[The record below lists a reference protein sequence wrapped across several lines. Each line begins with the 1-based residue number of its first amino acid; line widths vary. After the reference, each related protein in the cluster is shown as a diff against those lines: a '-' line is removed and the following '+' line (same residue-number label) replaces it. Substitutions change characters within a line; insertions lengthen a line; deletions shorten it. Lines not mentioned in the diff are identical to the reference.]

1 MINED
6 ILKQIEQTDRFI
18 GRELQEDPELLVN
31 VKHCIVERIQG
42 YDFGGKKGCY
52 AIVRQE
58 YANGLGGPLV
68 VMTTEPRLQGLLETA
83 MGGMYLKSLA
93 TTNNLSDLSLTL
105 ETYTFDFWGYV
116 VASSSQASPSV
127 QEVLANT
134 PWPVAQEIRSYFE
147 DPDFTLFGLVSVT
160 VKYFEPDPL
169 DPVIY
174 AYPANK

>member
-83 MGGMYLKSLA
+83 MGGDVLEELNDDQQLERSIPYTRDIYLRLLGVCGRVIVTSFALGA
-93 TTNNLSDLSLTL
+93 
-105 ETYTFDFWGYV
+105 
-116 VASSSQASPSV
+116 
-127 QEVLANT
+127 
-134 PWPVAQEIRSYFE
+134 RSI
-147 DPDFTLFGLVSVT
+147 G
-160 VKYFEPDPL
+160 
-169 DPVIY
+169 
-174 AYPANK
+174 